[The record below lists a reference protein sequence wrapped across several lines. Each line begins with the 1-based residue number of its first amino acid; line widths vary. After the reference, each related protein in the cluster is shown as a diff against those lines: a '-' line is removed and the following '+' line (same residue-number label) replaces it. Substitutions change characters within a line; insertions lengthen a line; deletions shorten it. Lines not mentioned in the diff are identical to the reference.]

1 MNAEK
6 FLTDH
11 LERNKELKD
20 NLRPESLTTIAA
32 TLGQR
37 YRVDNAGD
45 GHILVDRATNLVVDD
60 VGATI
65 RQTAYPYLKSRGQGR
80 YLNQYRDTRT
90 DNQRTA
96 QAMETKMIF
105 DDYVKKSPVKYVNDE
120 PLRMLRDYVS
130 SNMLFESDGRG
141 GFSFVVMM
149 NGVPVERYTPQQVLD
164 RIARYTDH
172 EATEIEDKRLNAKFH
187 KEALELEGVQPS
199 ELSNPKIKQ
208 VVNTMAETLKRRYFN
223 VPTRKK
229 LPAFGP
235 GDLESDLQK
244 EEAHRLGLP
253 LLEKAWTHEQRMQLN
268 GVASRRVEEFKQR
281 VWEPLDNILRER
293 PVELYRTYTS
303 SDDAFEGLNY
313 QKKDE

>member
-1 MNAEK
+1 MNAEQ

-11 LERNKELKD
+11 LERNKELRD
-20 NLRPESLTTIAA
+20 NLRPESLPTIAA

-45 GHILVDRATNLVVDD
+45 GYTLVDRATNLIVDD
-60 VGATI
+60 VGGAI
-65 RQTAYPYLKSRGQGR
+65 RQTAYPYLKSRGQGK
-80 YLNQYRDTRT
+80 YLNQYRETRT

-96 QAMETKMIF
+96 HAMETKMMF

-120 PLRMLRDYVS
+120 PLRMLRDYVGN
-130 SNMLFESDGRG
+130 NMLFESDGLG
-141 GFSFVVMM
+141 GFNFVALM
-149 NGVPVERYTPQQVLD
+149 NGVPIERYTPHQVLD

-172 EATEIEDKRLNAKFH
+172 EATEIEDKRLNAKFL
-187 KEALELEGVQPS
+187 KEAMELEQVQPS
-199 ELSNPKIKQ
+199 DMSNPKIKQ

-235 GDLESDLQK
+235 ADLESDLQK

-313 QKKDE
+313 PKKDE